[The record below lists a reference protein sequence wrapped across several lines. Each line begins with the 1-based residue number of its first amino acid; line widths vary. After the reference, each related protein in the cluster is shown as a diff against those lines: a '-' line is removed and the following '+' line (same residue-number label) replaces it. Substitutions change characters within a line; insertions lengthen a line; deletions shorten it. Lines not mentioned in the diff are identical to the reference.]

1 MYYVIGGTDGTVIVT
16 SVERYDFQ
24 LDEWCSIKTMSNVR
38 MTHALV
44 PSQGKLL
51 AIGGNDGTTSLN
63 SVEEY
68 DVEKDGWTFKPSMAI
83 RRSHIAAA
91 IGFL

>member
-1 MYYVIGGTDGTVIVT
+1 
-16 SVERYDFQ
+16 
-24 LDEWCSIKTMSNVR
+24 

-68 DVEKDGWTFKPSMAI
+68 DVEKDEWIFKPSMTI

-91 IGFL
+91 IGFLE